1 MKLFYDKHIFFCTN
15 LRKDSKKVSCGKY
28 DSVELRK
35 YMKKKVKE
43 LGLKK
48 IRINSSGCLNR
59 CKKGP
64 ILVSYPEGHWYKV
77 SSKQEVDLI
86 IDELLIRGNVVK
98 KLLVAN

>member
-1 MKLFYDKHIFFCTN
+1 MKLFYDRHIFFCTN
-15 LRKDSKKVSCGKY
+15 LRADHKKASCGKHH
-28 DSVELRK
+28 SIELRN

-59 CKKGP
+59 CKLGP

-77 SSKQEVDLI
+77 SNKKEVDLI
-86 IDELLIRGNVVK
+86 IEELLVRGNIVK